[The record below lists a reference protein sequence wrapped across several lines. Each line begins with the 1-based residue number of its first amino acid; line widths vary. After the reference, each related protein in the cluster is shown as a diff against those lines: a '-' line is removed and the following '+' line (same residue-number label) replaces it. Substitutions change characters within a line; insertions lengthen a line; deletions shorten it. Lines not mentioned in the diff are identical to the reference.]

1 MKKARPHDQAT
12 LLARVWKAR
21 KSAVPIW
28 AALSLLAEQKG
39 RKLFAV
45 RRRTLAKLSGIE
57 RIATISEAITTLERL
72 GIVRRR
78 VRRCRRPDGTLF
90 HRLRIRLVHQITENA
105 TIHQV
110 RKTRYAP
117 GTAPGSEKCN
127 HSPGTP
133 DSEKCYPSPIG
144 DVGACGVHTPPQRTH
159 AASASAAGARRS
171 AEASRRTPAGA
182 ACQSGLDSLSPAA
195 RAALDQLSAQIGCPV
210 SAFEILQNGVAF
222 LEAAGVFIT
231 VNPDGSISFDADEE
245 AGPQPWEGSEAQIQ
259 LVKRAIAL
267 AKEARPFFWSQV
279 ITHGQVDMAREVALR
294 VGCRLAD
301 FEPLGKSLV
310 LGDGRPFSRNGEVRI
325 DPDKIRL
332 CRVIDG
338 RRTEEPWRATA
349 DQIKIVR
356 QALAERFAGTVYA
369 VNFTTS

>member
-1 MKKARPHDQAT
+1 MKKAHDQAT

-21 KSAVPIW
+21 KSAVAVW

-45 RRRTLAKLSGIE
+45 KRRTLAKLSGIE
-57 RIATISEAITTLERL
+57 RITTISEAITTLERL

-78 VRRCRRPDGTLF
+78 VRRCRRSDGTLF
-90 HRLRIRLVHQITENA
+90 QRLRISLVHRITENA
-105 TIHQV
+105 SIHRV
-110 RKTRYAP
+110 RKTGYAP
-117 GTAPGSEKCN
+117 GTAPGYKNCN

-133 DSEKCYPSPIG
+133 DTEKCYTSPIG

-159 AASASAAGARRS
+159 AAPANAAGARRS

-182 ACQSGLDSLSPAA
+182 ACQPGLDSLSSAA

-210 SAFEILQNGVAF
+210 SAFEILQNGAAF
-222 LEAAGVFIT
+222 FEAAGVFVT

-245 AGPQPWEGSEAQIQ
+245 AGRQPWDGSEAQIQ

-267 AKEARPFFWSQV
+267 AKEARPFFWSRV
-279 ITHGQVDMAREVALR
+279 ITNDQVDMAREVALH

-301 FEPLGKSLV
+301 FEPSGKSLV
-310 LGDGRPFSRNGEVRI
+310 LGDGRPFSRNGEVWI
-325 DPDKIRL
+325 DPDGIRL

-338 RRTEEPWRATA
+338 RRTEEPWQATA
-349 DQIKIVR
+349 DQIKIVQ
-356 QALAERFAGTVYA
+356 QALAERK
-369 VNFTTS
+369 